1 MIVAAPLASRFA
13 ERFGTKLVVATGW
26 CIVAVG
32 ARRSWPTSTVDT
44 GYATGGRRHDA
55 PRRRAWALAMAP
67 ATESIMGS
75 LPRAKAGVGSAM
87 NDTTRQMGGA
97 LGVAILGSILA
108 SSYGNAM
115 EPVVSGLPPEAA
127 EIAGD
132 SIGGAAASRVPGRGD
147 RRGAHGCC
155 ERCLHRRDGDRGVGC
170 RRRRLVGSGGHLPVA
185 AGPGQRCGGRATGRR
200 AARPGSQLTAQSSD
214 ARPRGRPRDA
224 SASPAIMDA
233 ALQLVEEVGLG
244 ALSIDAIAA
253 RAGVSK
259 ATIYRRWSSKEEL
272 VVDAVVS
279 LVSAVQPTMTGDL
292 RKDLVTT
299 LRRLRA
305 FMSEFRGGSIF
316 PWLVGEVAS
325 GSELGR
331 RYAETVILP
340 RRQALASMITLA
352 KDGGELRPDLDVE
365 VAVDMFT
372 GPVILRKLFG
382 PMLSEDQAWEE
393 KVVDALLRGWRADIT

>member
-1 MIVAAPLASRFA
+1 
-13 ERFGTKLVVATGW
+13 
-26 CIVAVG
+26 
-32 ARRSWPTSTVDT
+32 
-44 GYATGGRRHDA
+44 
-55 PRRRAWALAMAP
+55 
-67 ATESIMGS
+67 
-75 LPRAKAGVGSAM
+75 
-87 NDTTRQMGGA
+87 
-97 LGVAILGSILA
+97 
-108 SSYGNAM
+108 
-115 EPVVSGLPPEAA
+115 
-127 EIAGD
+127 
-132 SIGGAAASRVPGRGD
+132 
-147 RRGAHGCC
+147 
-155 ERCLHRRDGDRGVGC
+155 
-170 RRRRLVGSGGHLPVA
+170 
-185 AGPGQRCGGRATGRR
+185 
-200 AARPGSQLTAQSSD
+200 
-214 ARPRGRPRDA
+214 
-224 SASPAIMDA
+224 MDA

-292 RKDLVTT
+292 REELVTT

-340 RRQALASMITLA
+340 RRQALASMITQA
-352 KDGGELRPDLDVE
+352 KERGELRPDLDVE

-382 PMLSEDQAWEE
+382 PMLPEDRGWEE
-393 KVVDALLRGWRADIT
+393 KVVDALLRGWRVDAG